1 MAPMYHCVF
10 DRKLQ
15 GRQSWTMRGKETMTI
30 NVAGFSSLHSDLKTS
45 HMIKEEDKNKQ
56 SAKVG

>member
-1 MAPMYHCVF
+1 
-10 DRKLQ
+10 
-15 GRQSWTMRGKETMTI
+15 MRGKETMTI